1 MNNIGLVLVRTKPH
15 ETEAALRSAEK
26 MWKEYAPG
34 YPFRYS
40 FLNQDWEG
48 FYKAE
53 AQRGKVFNML
63 AILSI
68 FISCLGLF
76 GLSAFSAE
84 RRTKE
89 LGIRKALGASTRGLV
104 RLMGKEFTVLVLI
117 AACIGCPLGWY
128 AMTLW
133 LSNYAYHIDVG
144 VTTLILAAVICM
156 MVSLITIA
164 YHSIKVAASDP
175 VKSLRYE

>member
-1 MNNIGLVLVRTKPH
+1 
-15 ETEAALRSAEK
+15 
-26 MWKEYAPG
+26 
-34 YPFRYS
+34 
-40 FLNQDWEG
+40 
-48 FYKAE
+48 
-53 AQRGKVFNML
+53 
-63 AILSI
+63 
-68 FISCLGLF
+68 
-76 GLSAFSAE
+76 
-84 RRTKE
+84 
-89 LGIRKALGASTRGLV
+89 
-104 RLMGKEFTVLVLI
+104 MGKEFTFLVLI

-144 VTTLILAAVICM
+144 VITLILAALICM